1 MTKGPIRYWRKG
13 FFTLKEGER
22 NVLVIEIHQGRGL
35 RRLEEKSNQTFYNWI
50 ERMIVVLFEDK
61 STQVVQGGFQSG
73 WCIF

>member
-1 MTKGPIRYWRKG
+1 M
-13 FFTLKEGER
+13 
-22 NVLVIEIHQGRGL
+22 IEIHQGRGL

-50 ERMIVVLFEDK
+50 ERMIVVLFDDK